1 MSPLS
6 YTHAGFLLLFEELQL
21 GLSKPLAR
29 LLAWVMVA
37 LLEKTQAHLF
47 RLAEKLPEDDTQDRA
62 RQQRLRRLLS
72 NPRLSPARFVGPLV
86 HLLAPLMRSL
96 GVLVLSLDRTEW
108 VRRGVAVQVL
118 SVALAYEGRAI
129 PLYWEVK
136 NCQGCTNLAAWKA
149 VLTPVLEAL
158 RAAPWAQGKEIHVV
172 GDREFASPK
181 VSEWLWTTFRVGSTL
196 RVKRSEYLT
205 TELAQT
211 PASAYLRTL
220 QPGQQR
226 ILRQVTVTKS
236 SAFRLNVVLS
246 WGKGY
251 EEPWILMTTC
261 PTLPAAVRRYTQ
273 RWGSEPMHKDWKTN
287 AFDLEGTRVT
297 DAKRIATL
305 LIPIALCQALC
316 VLEGARK
323 EAAGET
329 THAHKHQRTTGLFL
343 EGLASFTRILRA
355 ATWRR
360 IQAFFQRLFKG
371 WLWPWKLEALTQ
383 SQKC

>member
-1 MSPLS
+1 MSPIS
-6 YTHAGFLLLFEELQL
+6 YTHAGFLLLFEELRL
-21 GLSKPLAR
+21 ELSKPVAR

-37 LLEKTQAHLF
+37 LLEKTPAHLF

-72 NPRLSPARFVGPLV
+72 TPRLSPARFVGPLV
-86 HLLAPLMRSL
+86 HVLAPLMRSL

-108 VRRGVAVQVL
+108 IRRGVPVQVL

-129 PLYWEVK
+129 PLHWTVA
-136 NCQGCTNLAAWKA
+136 NRQGSTGLAAWKA
-149 VLTPVLEAL
+149 VLMPVLEAL
-158 RAAPWAQGKEIHVV
+158 RAAPWAQGKEIHLV

-205 TELAQT
+205 TEMAQT
-211 PASAYLRTL
+211 PAATYLDTL

-226 ILRQVTVTKS
+226 ILRHVTVTKS
-236 SAFRLNVVLS
+236 SAFLLNVVLY

-251 EEPWILMTTC
+251 KEPWILMTTC

-287 AFDLEGTRVT
+287 AFELEGTRVT

-329 THAHKHQRTTGLFL
+329 TQAHKHQRTTGLFL
-343 EGLASFTRILRA
+343 EGLASVTRILRA
-355 ATWRR
+355 ATLPR
-360 IQAFFQRLFKG
+360 IQAFLQRLFKG
-371 WLWPWKLEALTQ
+371 WLWPSNLEILTQ

>member
-1 MSPLS
+1 MSPIS
-6 YTHAGFLLLFEELQL
+6 YTHAGFLLLFEELPL

-37 LLEKTQAHLF
+37 LLEKTRAHLF

-62 RQQRLRRLLS
+62 RQQRIRRFLS
-72 NPRLSPARFVGPLV
+72 NRRLSPARFVEPLV
-86 HLLAPLMRSL
+86 HLLAPVIRSL
-96 GVLVLSLDRTEW
+96 GVLVLSIDRTEW
-108 VRRGVAVQVL
+108 VRRRVPVQVL
-118 SVALAYEGRAI
+118 NVALVYEGRAI

-136 NCQGCTNLAAWKA
+136 NRQGSTDLAAWKA
-149 VLTPVLEAL
+149 VLTPVLEVL
-158 RAAPWAQGKEIHVV
+158 RAVPWAQGKELHVV

-196 RVKRSEYLT
+196 RVKRSEYIA
-205 TELAQT
+205 TEVAQT

-226 ILRQVTVTKS
+226 ILRQVTVTK
-236 SAFRLNVVLS
+236 ANGFQLNAVVY

-251 EEPWILMTTC
+251 KEPWILMTTC
-261 PTLPAAVRRYTQ
+261 PTLPAAVRRYKQ
-273 RWGSEPMHKDWKTN
+273 RWGCEPMHKDWKSN

-297 DAKRIATL
+297 QAKRIATL

-329 THAHKHQRTTGLFL
+329 TQAHKHQRTTGLFL

-355 ATWRR
+355 ATLPR
-360 IQAFFQRLFKG
+360 IQAFLQRLFKA
-371 WLWPWKLEALTQ
+371 WLWPSKLEILTQ

>member
-1 MSPLS
+1 MSPIS
-6 YTHAGFLLLFEELQL
+6 YTHAGFLLLFEELPL

-37 LLEKTQAHLF
+37 LLEKTRAHLF

-62 RQQRLRRLLS
+62 RQQRLRRFLS
-72 NPRLSPARFVGPLV
+72 NRRLSPARFVEPLV
-86 HLLAPLMRSL
+86 HLLAPVIRSL
-96 GVLVLSLDRTEW
+96 GVLVLSIDRTEW
-108 VRRGVAVQVL
+108 VRRRVPVQVL
-118 SVALAYEGRAI
+118 NVALVYEGRAI
-129 PLYWEVK
+129 PLYWEVE
-136 NCQGCTNLAAWKA
+136 NRQGSTGLAAWKA
-149 VLTPVLEAL
+149 VLTPVLEVL
-158 RAAPWAQGKEIHVV
+158 RAVSWAQGKEIHVV

-196 RVKRSEYLT
+196 RVKRSEYIA

-211 PASAYLRTL
+211 PARAYLRTL

-226 ILRQVTVTKS
+226 ILRQVTVTKAS
-236 SAFRLNVVLS
+236 GFHLNAVVY
-246 WGKGY
+246 WGKDY

-261 PTLPAAVRRYTQ
+261 PTLPVAVGRYKQ
-273 RWGSEPMHKDWKTN
+273 RWGCEPMHKDWKSN

-297 DAKRIATL
+297 QAKRIATL

-316 VLEGARK
+316 VLEGTRK

-329 THAHKHQRTTGLFL
+329 TQAHKHQRTTGLFL

-355 ATWRR
+355 ATLPR
-360 IQAFFQRLFKG
+360 IQAFFQRLFKA
-371 WLWPWKLEALTQ
+371 WLWPWKLEILTQ
-383 SQKC
+383 NQKC